1 MTQLLINTPD
11 LMKIIDAGYEAG
23 AEEGAKFPVRL
34 SAIGACP
41 RRLACELRG
50 VEKRAFSPR
59 SLRVF
64 EQGHQRG
71 AALLA
76 AFRQGWEDWIT
87 TVTTMPASRFRLI
100 AELEVWMPTRIVG
113 ANARKIMEKALAW
126 ADETDDGLPLALQ
139 GEEDRLMIRGRCDL
153 VIMDIETDDVWI
165 IDFKT
170 KASWGFKKLEDEG
183 NGFDY
188 EMQLLAYGRAL
199 RDEGKTVRGLWL
211 YYEDHD
217 KRGHKVLPV
226 DPASNGLLS
235 DAVNGVER
243 VLLSWLIGDDFTSE
257 PAAYAVAEKF
267 GKKQH
272 VGAVATLPW
281 QCNYCSVGPEVG
293 KCVESFRL
301 EDIRKPGA
309 DVPRWEILDR
319 D

>member
-1 MTQLLINTPD
+1 MTELLINTPD
-11 LMKIIDAGYEAG
+11 LMTIVDAGYEAD
-23 AEEGAKFPVRL
+23 AEEGARFPVRL
-34 SAIGACP
+34 SAIASCP

-50 VEKRAFSPR
+50 AEKRAFSAR

-71 AALLA
+71 AALMT
-76 AFRQGWEDWIT
+76 AFKRGWEDWIT
-87 TVTTMPASRFRLI
+87 KVTTMPSSRFKLMD
-100 AELEVWMPTRIVG
+100 ELEVWMPTRIAG
-113 ANARKIMEKALAW
+113 ATARKIVEKALKW
-126 ADETDDGLPLALQ
+126 ANDMDGGLPLALQ

-153 VIMDIETDDVWI
+153 VIMDIETDDCWI

-170 KASWGFKKLEDEG
+170 KASWGFKKLDEEG

-199 RDEGKTVRGLWL
+199 RDEGKAVKGMWL

-226 DPASNGLLS
+226 DPASNDQLS
-235 DAVNGVER
+235 EAVNGVER
-243 VLLSWLIGDDFTSE
+243 ILRGWVIGESIE
-257 PAAYAVAEKF
+257 SSPAMYAVAGRF